1 MRQAAVIL
9 PYQDRKVLMQL
20 RDDKP
25 EIVYPG
31 KWGFFSGTI
40 ESGENPIQSAKREL
54 YEEIEYT
61 ADEMFAL
68 SVDCV
73 AVPYETI
80 LYAFFCP
87 LMIQISEIN
96 LQEGYDFGLFTFEE
110 IHSKRL
116 FSTRA
121 NSHCP
126 VINNP
131 YIEYLLKKLY
141 ETCGELKYE
150 TKIKD

>member
-20 RDDKP
+20 RDNKP

-87 LMIQISEIN
+87 
-96 LQEGYDFGLFTFEE
+96 
-110 IHSKRL
+110 
-116 FSTRA
+116 
-121 NSHCP
+121 
-126 VINNP
+126 
-131 YIEYLLKKLY
+131 
-141 ETCGELKYE
+141 
-150 TKIKD
+150 

>member
-1 MRQAAVIL
+1 MCGSSL
-9 PYQDRKVLMQL
+9 
-20 RDDKP
+20 
-25 EIVYPG
+25 
-31 KWGFFSGTI
+31 
-40 ESGENPIQSAKREL
+40 
-54 YEEIEYT
+54 
-61 ADEMFAL
+61 
-68 SVDCV
+68 C
-73 AVPYETI
+73 YETT

-116 FSTRA
+116 FSNKA

-126 VINNP
+126 VIDHP

-141 ETCGELKYE
+141 EACGELKYE

>member
-31 KWGFFSGTI
+31 EWGFFSGTI

-54 YEEIEYT
+54 YEEIECT

-73 AVPYETI
+73 AV
-80 LYAFFCP
+80 LYDRP
-87 LMIQISEIN
+87 R
-96 LQEGYDFGLFTFEE
+96 Y
-110 IHSKRL
+110 
-116 FSTRA
+116 FS
-121 NSHCP
+121 P
-126 VINNP
+126 F
-131 YIEYLLKKLY
+131 
-141 ETCGELKYE
+141 
-150 TKIKD
+150 